1 MPIYKAKN
9 ENFFKTW
16 TPEMAYVLGFF
27 AADGNLTLGKRGNH
41 FIEFT
46 SCDKEIIEKIRE
58 VMGCT
63 HKISS
68 RERNE
73 RWKTSYRIQIGSKII
88 FDDLIKL
95 GLTPNKSLTL
105 KLPEIP
111 KDYLPHFLR
120 GYFDGDGSITVG
132 YFKKRGR
139 KSKSLA
145 VMTRFTCGSKPFLL
159 PLKGQI
165 NKLLGTKGSILY
177 YAGAW
182 HLAYGKKD
190 SQKLFSFM
198 YSKSGKDDLI
208 YLDRKY
214 KIYQRAVVA

>member
-1 MPIYKAKN
+1 
-9 ENFFKTW
+9 
-16 TPEMAYVLGFF
+16 MAYVLGFF
-27 AADGNLTLGKRGNH
+27 TADGNLTLGNRGNH

-46 SCDKEIIEKIRE
+46 SCDKEIMEKIRE

-68 RERNE
+68 RERNKK
-73 RWKTSYRIQIGSKII
+73 WKTSYRIQIGSKII
-88 FDDLIKL
+88 FNDLIKL

-105 KLPEIP
+105 KLPKIP
-111 KDYLPHFLR
+111 KNYLPHFLR

-139 KSKSLA
+139 KSKSLV
-145 VMTRFTCGSKPFLL
+145 VMTRFTCGSKAFLL
-159 PLKGQI
+159 PLKEQI
-165 NKLLGTKGSILY
+165 NKLLSTKGSILH

-182 HLAYGKKD
+182 HLVYGKKD

-198 YSKSGKDDLI
+198 YSKSGKDNLI